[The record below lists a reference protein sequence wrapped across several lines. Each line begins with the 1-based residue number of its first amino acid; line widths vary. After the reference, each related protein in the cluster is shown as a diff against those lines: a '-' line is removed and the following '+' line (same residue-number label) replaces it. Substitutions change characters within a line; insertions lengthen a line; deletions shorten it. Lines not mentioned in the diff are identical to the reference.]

1 VKKLCKLM
9 IGTVG
14 WEQKKIKTESL
25 TLQKLMTI
33 NIEVYTLYDDHLGT
47 KLLSTF
53 HDPLK

>member
-1 VKKLCKLM
+1 M

-33 NIEVYTLYDDHLGT
+33 SIEVYTLYDDHL
-47 KLLSTF
+47 
-53 HDPLK
+53 